1 MIPSATSHGTP
12 DWTEVRAGLEARLDQ
27 LRNRTQ
33 RTDRDL
39 RRAHEGAMH
48 EQAIERENDEVL
60 EQLSSEGR
68 DEITAIRDALKRLE
82 GGSYGLC
89 VACNEPI
96 GEARLRALPYARDC
110 IECASQDAA
119 P

>member
-1 MIPSATSHGTP
+1 MTPPATSHGTH
-12 DWTEVRAGLEARLDQ
+12 DWTELQTGLEARLDQ

-39 RRAHEGAMH
+39 RRAHDDAMH

-82 GGSYGLC
+82 AGSYGLC

-110 IECASQDAA
+110 IECASQETA